1 MIEEEV
7 KEGGDDVVKQLFVEV
22 FKDKDSFVEN
32 MVENLKKVG
41 EVELEMTGG
50 SKRTFSEM
58 DDYSVN
64 EPEDLD
70 AKIGELLDKFEGK
83 DLVYVTKFFKVFSR
97 NSQPHLAVA
106 HPRIQK
112 KAADLSYPISFKG
125 NPLKTDCAALTNLD
139 SDVMSGRGNTGP
151 VFCTLVPVKDLGE
164 STRKRLYDR
173 FNMEFD
179 EDIEESTPEPSASQ
193 DFPYH
198 QSQTEE
204 TIKVCQVCRFT
215 TRDKVELKEHMK
227 THCQCETCWKHFATP
242 SDLDHHMQDH
252 KKETCS
258 ECNKEIRKDEMV
270 THKMNHLKLKS
281 FGKKTLKEKSLKP
294 VTGYGMWQSEER
306 KLIVESNPSMNFNE
320 VSSELGRR
328 WKIVGK
334 EMKETWK
341 QKAIDYNTQL
351 KTSNNE
357 EKNDVNN
364 EAEEARETPG
374 RNHIDNLDI
383 QEIPVPTLENT
394 SSLNEMCPLCDF
406 ESDSG
411 KKVAVHMKENH
422 RMTQSNL
429 FQCTVCNQI
438 FISRRLLEYHM
449 NNRHSTGLFEQ
460 DVEVIMNE
468 PGSLEDIEVSTSK
481 VVEPEDVVEDVVEP
495 EVVGPDTPGHVGPRE
510 IVLVKSKKLSWPA
523 EIQSRENDMVKV
535 RMVSDDKIK
544 IVQIGD
550 IEEFDI
556 SKIANTKN
564 SRLKQAFAKAVGL
577 MKR

>member
-258 ECNKEIRKDEMV
+258 ECNKDIRKDEMV

-374 RNHIDNLDI
+374 RIHIDNLDI

-460 DVEVIMNE
+460 DVEVVMNE
-468 PGSLEDIEVSTSK
+468 PGSLEDVEVSTSK

-550 IEEFDI
+550 IEEFGI

>member
-374 RNHIDNLDI
+374 RIHIDNLDI

-460 DVEVIMNE
+460 DVEVVMNE

>member
-83 DLVYVTKFFKVFSR
+83 DLVFVRKFFKVFSR

-258 ECNKEIRKDEMV
+258 ECNKEIRKDKMV

-374 RNHIDNLDI
+374 RIHIDNLDI

-460 DVEVIMNE
+460 DVEVVMNE

-564 SRLKQAFAKAVGL
+564 SRLKQAFAKAVGM